1 MKIDQIKKEF
11 PIFDEKIQN
20 NDLVYL
26 DSANSSQKPKIVIDR
41 INEFYTKQFSNVG
54 RSVHYL
60 AVAAT
65 NMYENTRSSVQKY
78 INAEDKNE
86 IVFTKGAT
94 EALNLVANTLGQKY
108 LEEGDEVIITE
119 LEHHS
124 NYVPWH
130 FLRKSKNIKIN
141 FAEINEFG
149 EVPIENIEKLITAK
163 TKIIAVNHLSNVT
176 GAILP
181 IKEITQ
187 LAHAKGIIVVVD
199 GCQGAPH
206 LKIDVQ
212 DLDCDFYAISCHKM
226 YGPTGLGIL
235 YGKKKWLEEL
245 PPYQGGGGMI
255 KEVKKDRISYG
266 DLPNK
271 YEAGTMATAQVIAF
285 DQSIKFLEK
294 VGIENIIKHEKELLK
309 IDVQDLDCDFYAI
322 SCHKMYG
329 PTGLGVLYGK
339 KKWLEE
345 LPPYQGG
352 GGMIKEVK
360 KDRISYGDLPN
371 KYEAGTMATAQVI
384 AFDQSIKFLEKVG
397 IENIIKHEKE
407 LIEYGQEIL
416 KKNNS
421 VKLIGNPKNKGGVL
435 SFTIE
440 GVHPHD
446 IATILDE
453 DGVAIRAGHH
463 CCQILHDKL
472 GIPASARASVGIYNT
487 KEDLDQLNESINKC
501 KKIFD
506 L

>member
-1 MKIDQIKKEF
+1 MNISNIKKEF
-11 PIFDEKIQN
+11 PIFDNKVHN

-26 DSANSSQKPKIVIDR
+26 DSANSSQKPRVVVDR
-41 INEFYTKQFSNVG
+41 IYDFYTKEFSNVG

-65 NMYENTRSSVQKY
+65 NLYENTRTSVQKF
-78 INAEDKNE
+78 INAKDANE

-94 EALNLVANTLGQKY
+94 EAINLVASTYGQSH
-108 LEEGDEVIITE
+108 LNEGDEVLLTE

-130 FLRKSKNIKIN
+130 YLRKSKGIKIK
-141 FAEINEFG
+141 FAEINEDG
-149 EVPIENIEKLITAK
+149 DITLESIEKKITPR
-163 TKIIAVNHLSNVT
+163 TKIIGVTHLSNVT

-187 LAHAKGIIVVVD
+187 FAHSKNIPVLVD

-206 LKIDVQ
+206 LKLDMQ

-235 YGKKKWLEEL
+235 YAKKKWLEEL

-255 KEVKKDRISYG
+255 GEVKKEGITYG

-285 DQSIKFLEK
+285 DESIKFL
-294 VGIENIIKHEKELLK
+294 NK
-309 IDVQDLDCDFYAI
+309 I
-322 SCHKMYG
+322 
-329 PTGLGVLYGK
+329 
-339 KKWLEE
+339 
-345 LPPYQGG
+345 
-352 GGMIKEVK
+352 GMV
-360 KDRISYGDLPN
+360 N
-371 KYEAGTMATAQVI
+371 V
-384 AFDQSIKFLEKVG
+384 
-397 IENIIKHEKE
+397 IKHEKE
-407 LIEYGQEIL
+407 LIEYGQEL
-416 KKNNS
+416 LRKNNS
-421 VKLIGNPKNKGGVL
+421 VKLVGNPKKKGAVL
-435 SFTIE
+435 SFTID
-440 GVHPHD
+440 GIHPHD

-472 GIPASARASVGIYNT
+472 GLTASARASLGIYNT
-487 KEDLDQLNESINKC
+487 KDDLDKLNSSINNC
-501 KKIFD
+501 KKIFE
-506 L
+506 LK

>member
-1 MKIDQIKKEF
+1 MNINKIKSEF
-11 PIFDEKIQN
+11 PIFSNKVHN

-26 DSANSSQKPKIVIDR
+26 DSANSSQKPLVVVDR
-41 INEFYTKQFSNVG
+41 IYDFYTKEFSNIG

-65 NMYENTRSSVQKY
+65 NLYENTRVSVQKY
-78 INAEDKNE
+78 INAKDKNE

-94 EALNLVANTLGQKY
+94 EAINLVANTFGNKNLK
-108 LEEGDEVIITE
+108 EGDEILITE

-130 FLRKSKNIKIN
+130 YLRKSKGVKIE
-141 FAEINEFG
+141 FADVNSDG
-149 EVPIENIEKLITAK
+149 EVTLESIEKKITSK
-163 TKIIAVNHLSNVT
+163 TKIIAVTHLSNVT

-187 LAHAKGIIVVVD
+187 LAHSKGIPVLVD

-206 LKIDVQ
+206 LNLDMQ

-235 YGKKKWLEEL
+235 YAKKKWLEEL

-255 KEVKKDRISYG
+255 GEVKKNDISYG

-285 DQSIKFLEK
+285 EESIKFLNK
-294 VGIENIIKHEKELLK
+294 VGMTNIIEHEKEL
-309 IDVQDLDCDFYAI
+309 
-322 SCHKMYG
+322 M
-329 PTGLGVLYGK
+329 
-339 KKWLEE
+339 
-345 LPPYQGG
+345 
-352 GGMIKEVK
+352 
-360 KDRISYGDLPN
+360 
-371 KYEAGTMATAQVI
+371 
-384 AFDQSIKFLEKVG
+384 
-397 IENIIKHEKE
+397 
-407 LIEYGQEIL
+407 EYGRETL
-416 KKNNS
+416 MKNNS
-421 VKLIGNPKNKGGVL
+421 VKLIGNPKKQGAVL

-440 GVHPHD
+440 GIHPHD

-472 GIPASARASVGIYNT
+472 NLPATARASFGIYNT
-487 KEDLDQLNESINKC
+487 KDDIDKLNTSINKC

-506 L
+506 IK

>member
-1 MKIDQIKKEF
+1 MNIDNIKKEF
-11 PIFDEKIQN
+11 PIFNNKVHN

-26 DSANSSQKPKIVIDR
+26 DSANSSQKPQVVIDR
-41 INEFYTKQFSNVG
+41 IYDFYTKEFSNVG

-65 NMYENTRSSVQKY
+65 NLYENTRISVQKY
-78 INAEDKNE
+78 INAKDKNE

-94 EALNLVANTLGQKY
+94 EAINLVANTFGQKY
-108 LEEGDEVIITE
+108 LKAGDEVLITE

-130 FLRKSKNIKIN
+130 YLRKSKGIKIE
-141 FAEINEFG
+141 FADVNENG
-149 EVPIENIEKLITAK
+149 EVTLESIEKKITPK
-163 TKIIAVNHLSNVT
+163 TKIIAVTHLSNVT

-187 LAHAKGIIVVVD
+187 LAHSKEIPVLVD

-206 LKIDVQ
+206 LKLDMQ

-235 YGKKKWLEEL
+235 YAKKKWLEEL

-255 KEVKKDRISYG
+255 KEVKKEGISYG
-266 DLPNK
+266 ELPNK

-294 VGIENIIKHEKELLK
+294 IGIKNIIKHEKELM
-309 IDVQDLDCDFYAI
+309 D
-322 SCHKMYG
+322 
-329 PTGLGVLYGK
+329 
-339 KKWLEE
+339 
-345 LPPYQGG
+345 
-352 GGMIKEVK
+352 
-360 KDRISYGDLPN
+360 
-371 KYEAGTMATAQVI
+371 
-384 AFDQSIKFLEKVG
+384 
-397 IENIIKHEKE
+397 
-407 LIEYGQEIL
+407 YGQHVL
-416 KKNNS
+416 RKNNS
-421 VKLIGNPKNKGGVL
+421 VKLVGNPKEKGAVI

-453 DGVAIRAGHH
+453 DGVAVRAGHH
-463 CCQILHDKL
+463 CCQILHEKL
-472 GIPASARASVGIYNT
+472 GLSGTTRASFGVYNN
-487 KEDLDQLNESINKC
+487 KDDIDQLNSSINKC
-501 KKIFD
+501 KKIFN
-506 L
+506 LK